1 MIMQKHVTVIGALYI
16 GMGVLLILAAIIVAV
31 TLLGAGWITLT
42 SGEDL
47 PFWILLTVTLVTGF
61 FLLLFAV
68 PQIVAGI
75 GLLNLKPW
83 SRYLAMVLAVFGLFN
98 IPVGTAIGIYTLWA
112 LVQDEVEQLFSS
124 RVEAVHGAEAPESST
139 VVE

>member
-1 MIMQKHVTVIGALYI
+1 MRKHVTIIGALYI

-42 SGEDL
+42 SGENL

-68 PQIVAGI
+68 PHIVAGI

-98 IPVGTAIGIYTLWA
+98 IPVGTAIGVYTLWA
-112 LVQDEVEQLFSS
+112 LVQDKVEQLFSEQGQAQEQPAKDS
-124 RVEAVHGAEAPESST
+124 VSEL
-139 VVE
+139 

>member
-1 MIMQKHVTVIGALYI
+1 MRKHVTVIGALYI
-16 GMGVLLILAAIIVAV
+16 GSGVLLILVAIIVAV
-31 TLLGAGWITLT
+31 ALLGAGWITLS
-42 SGEDL
+42 SGENL

-112 LVQDEVEQLFSS
+112 LVQDEVEQLFLGES
-124 RVEAVHGAEAPESST
+124 EAIRAPEM
-139 VVE
+139 VEVASEEQ